1 MPEEKKGI
9 SRREFLKDA
18 SLIVGGAAVGST
30 MLGTV
35 AIAGCNDTDN
45 TNTTVTTV
53 SPGGDRHSQFK
64 VNGVDYWVEIKP
76 YWTLNFVIR
85 EKIGLTFTKV
95 GCDRGE
101 CGHCTV
107 LVDELPVYS
116 CMVLAQ
122 DVIGKPIETAE
133 ILSPDLT
140 NLEGIAKAFRDN
152 EAFQCGFCT
161 AGWMIAT
168 KALLKKN
175 PQPTLQ
181 QVQEELSGHLCICSG
196 IIEICQTV
204 VKIGQGG

>member
-1 MPEEKKGI
+1 MTEEKKGI

-35 AIAGCNDTDN
+35 AVASCNN
-45 TNTTVTTV
+45 NNNTTTSVGP
-53 SPGGDRHSQFK
+53 SGGGRHSLFK
-64 VNGVDYWVEIKP
+64 VNGIDHWVEIEP
-76 YWTLNFVIR
+76 YWSLNFVIR
-85 EKIGLTFTKV
+85 EKLGLTFTKM

-107 LVDELPVYS
+107 LVNDLPIYS
-116 CMVLAQ
+116 CMMLAQ
-122 DVIGKPIETAE
+122 DAIDKPIETAE

-140 NLEGIAKAFRDN
+140 NLDGIAKSFRDN
-152 EAFQCGFCT
+152 AAFQCGFCT

-175 PQPTLQ
+175 PSPNLD
-181 QVQEELSGHLCICSG
+181 QVREELAGHLCICSG